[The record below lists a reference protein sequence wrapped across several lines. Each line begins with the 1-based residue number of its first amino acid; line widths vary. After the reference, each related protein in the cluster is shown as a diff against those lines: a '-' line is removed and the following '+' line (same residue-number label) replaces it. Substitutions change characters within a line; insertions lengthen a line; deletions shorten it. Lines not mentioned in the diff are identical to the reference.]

1 MESYFIHN
9 KKKKESLMQVLIHP
23 TYFPTIEFFYYY
35 TKTDNLIFE
44 INDFYKKQ
52 TVRNRTTIYGPNGKL
67 NLIVPVKFS
76 SKKKEKLKDIRI
88 CNDQKWQNNHLK
100 SIQIAYRSSPYFEF
114 FEDHFIKLFEK
125 KEKFLLDINI
135 KSIELIY
142 EFLDLNFKYS
152 FSKEYVHDYD
162 SISDLRKLSEKK
174 RNSSV
179 FKTNPYM
186 QVFFEKCGFIKNL
199 SVIDLIFNEGIN
211 SLNVIKSS

>member
-1 MESYFIHN
+1 ME
-9 KKKKESLMQVLIHP
+9 KKSLMQILIHP
-23 TYFPTIEFFYYY
+23 TYFPTIEFFYHY

-76 SKKKEKLKDIRI
+76 SKKKEKLKDVRI

-100 SIQIAYRSSPYFEF
+100 SIQIAYRNSPYFEF
-114 FEDHFIKLFEK
+114 FEDYFIKLFEE

-142 EFLDLNFKYS
+142 EFLDLKFKHS

-162 SISDLRKLSEKK
+162 SVSDFRELSEKK
-174 RNSSV
+174 RITPV

>member
-9 KKKKESLMQVLIHP
+9 KKKKKSLMQILIHP

-35 TKTDNLIFE
+35 SKADDLIFE
-44 INDFYKKQ
+44 INDLYKKQ
-52 TVRNRTTIYGPNGKL
+52 TVRNRTTIYGSNGKL

-114 FEDHFIKLFEK
+114 FEDHFIKLFER

-135 KSIELIY
+135 KSIELIC
-142 EFLDLNFKYS
+142 EFLDLNLNYT
-152 FSKEYVHDYD
+152 FSKEYIDNYNSV
-162 SISDLRKLSEKK
+162 SDLRELSEKK

-186 QVFFEKCGFIKNL
+186 QVFFEKYGFIQNL

-211 SLNVIKSS
+211 SLNVIKSA

>member
-1 MESYFIHN
+1 
-9 KKKKESLMQVLIHP
+9 L
-23 TYFPTIEFFYYY
+23 
-35 TKTDNLIFE
+35 
-44 INDFYKKQ
+44 
-52 TVRNRTTIYGPNGKL
+52 
-67 NLIVPVKFS
+67 
-76 SKKKEKLKDIRI
+76 KKKEKLKDIRI

-142 EFLDLNFKYS
+142 ELLDLNFKYS

-162 SISDLRKLSEKK
+162 SVIDFRELSEKK
-174 RNSSV
+174 RIISV
-179 FKTNPYM
+179 YKTNQYM